1 MKKTTF
7 LIAYPSELADSEYKE
22 IYIDR
27 ENEKAKLVYAFRHFN
42 EIEIEGEWKNI
53 ETFTVSDTCP
63 VIYLI
68 DTEYRIYVY
77 ELKNK
82 KCKKITNI
90 GGKGREAG
98 KFENIKDCTVLKNVF
113 IVADENRV
121 QAFSTVTW
129 QVLWEIKNNRDSN
142 NRLLSH
148 EPGYLFNPKK
158 IRVAG
163 NYLYVYEDYRNRV
176 LKFNPGGVF
185 LGVVL
190 EGEDIIDIPVYK
202 DRIHIVKDV
211 EISTLPETANITSI
225 DFDNYKNL
233 YAGTDYFDEDQGSIF
248 VLNEE
253 NRILDNIFRYKKKV
267 EKLIIDRKNN
277 LYVLGEK
284 DGKNSLSIF
293 YPEKM
298 YNQSGEIDL
307 SFNSTIKDCQWH
319 RLVLDLDIPEGT
331 SLSILIG
338 ATNDEEEDVFYESF
352 QNAEDIYIPDSIKGQ
367 YLKVKIVFQSD
378 SQRKRSP
385 VLHSIKVYFSRRTY
399 IEYLPAFYQ
408 DDPKSRDILNR
419 FLSIFQTFDETIER
433 EILNTPYLIDPITAK
448 PEFLEWLSL
457 WMGISRDEN
466 WEIDKWRA
474 FLKNAYEFYKKR
486 GTREGIV
493 EILSL
498 YTGSKPILVE
508 PFQLKQC
515 KAELFELYSQ
525 EKKIDE
531 FSFCVFLKPDEKI
544 DEKRLKIIKKI
555 VDTWKP
561 AYTQAKV
568 VQMRNMILLGTFVC
582 LEINSYLYKPHPA
595 LGFAIVPIDTVLTDI
610 EENLQVELHSRLG
623 IDTQIKF

>member
-7 LIAYPSELADSEYKE
+7 LIAYPSELADSEYKGLH
-22 IYIDR
+22 IDV
-27 ENEKAKLVYAFRHFN
+27 ENERVELVYAFRHFN
-42 EIEIEGEWKNI
+42 EIEIEGKWKNI
-53 ETFTVSDTCP
+53 ETFTVSDLCP

-68 DTEYRIYVY
+68 DSEYRVYVY

-82 KCKKITNI
+82 KCKKIKHI

-98 KFENIKDCTVLKNVF
+98 KFENIKDSAVLKNIL

-129 QVLWEIKNNRDSN
+129 QVLWEIKDNIDSN
-142 NRLLSH
+142 KRLLSH
-148 EPGYLFNPKK
+148 ESDYSFNPKK
-158 IRVAG
+158 IRATG
-163 NYLYVYEDYRNRV
+163 NYLYVYEDYRNRI

-185 LGVVL
+185 LGVVS

-202 DRIHIVKDV
+202 DKIYIVKDV
-211 EISTLPETANITSI
+211 EISILPETANITSI
-225 DFDNYKNL
+225 NFDNYSNL

-284 DGKNSLSIF
+284 DGKSSLSVF
-293 YPEKM
+293 YPEKT
-298 YNQSGEIDL
+298 YNQSGEINL

-378 SQRKRSP
+378 SQRKYSP
-385 VLHSIKVYFSRRTY
+385 VLHSVKVYFPRRTY

-408 DDPKSRDILNR
+408 DDPESRDILNR

-433 EILNTPYLIDPITAK
+433 EILDTPYLIDPITAK
-448 PEFLEWLSL
+448 PDFLEWLSL

-515 KAELFELYSQ
+515 KAELYELYSR

-544 DEKRLKIIKKI
+544 DEKRLKTIKKI

-595 LGFAIVPIDTVLTDI
+595 LGFAIVTTDTVLTDI